1 MRRRDSGFNLTD
13 YFVHRF
19 SRIYTALVPALIAG
33 FVLDRLG
40 ISFFDQSGIY
50 QHPDFF
56 YSNEFGNNLSKHLT
70 LLTFIGNLL
79 SLQTITVSTFGS
91 NGPLWSLANEWW
103 YYVVF
108 GFAMVAFR
116 PGPMLTRVSAGGA
129 SLAVMLALPSEISL
143 WFIVWG
149 IGAGAAVLDRYWA
162 GRSFYVGSMIALTC
176 LIAVRFAY
184 REIHTELVEFMLDLT
199 VALEYS
205 AALLCAKNRTGQRKL
220 WTVNRRLASFSY
232 SVYLVHFP
240 TMVLAAAVLKD
251 VFGISFS
258 RPPSAATLLY
268 MAALLVII
276 YGYAW
281 TFGSITE
288 AHTDT
293 VRSWLSGMI
302 SGLRYRIHRFVDA
315 DLRSSPV
322 RDA

>member
-1 MRRRDSGFNLTD
+1 
-13 YFVHRF
+13 
-19 SRIYTALVPALIAG
+19 
-33 FVLDRLG
+33 
-40 ISFFDQSGIY
+40 
-50 QHPDFF
+50 
-56 YSNEFGNNLSKHLT
+56 
-70 LLTFIGNLL
+70 
-79 SLQTITVSTFGS
+79 
-91 NGPLWSLANEWW
+91 
-103 YYVVF
+103 
-108 GFAMVAFR
+108 
-116 PGPMLTRVSAGGA
+116 
-129 SLAVMLALPSEISL
+129 
-143 WFIVWG
+143 
-149 IGAGAAVLDRYWA
+149 
-162 GRSFYVGSMIALTC
+162 MIALAC

-199 VALEYS
+199 VALGYS